1 MKLRFMKPSCVCM
14 SVRQANRRRREEGR
28 MGEGQDRERGKEA
41 GRWVGVTVGQ
51 GLERDLDL
59 ISQTGSD

>member
-1 MKLRFMKPSCVCM
+1 M
-14 SVRQANRRRREEGR
+14 SVRQANRGRREEGR